1 MSMRNSAALRKY
13 EVEDFEEFVPA
24 STAAPAPPAETA
36 QDPSHGHLCDLP
48 PCIHGLTLGVW
59 AVFFLVLWVTFWSSG
74 NALSM
79 IAVSTA
85 YGAMFFGVPAVMGRM
100 HPERPRARSTIAQFL
115 KGRFD
120 TLYGPVKG
128 MDAVLQ
134 IIIVPAAITLGAIAI
149 GIIISFARAGS

>member
-1 MSMRNSAALRKY
+1 MRNSAALRKY
-13 EVEDFEEFVPA
+13 EVEDFHELVPA
-24 STAAPAPPAETA
+24 SSAAPEPQVHTA

-59 AVFFLVLWVTFWSSG
+59 AAFFLVLWVTFWSSG
-74 NALSM
+74 NALFM

-100 HPERPRARSTIAQFL
+100 HPGRPRTHSALVRFL
-115 KGRFD
+115 EGRFD

-128 MDAVLQ
+128 IDAVLQ
-134 IIIVPAAITLGAIAI
+134 IIIVPAAITLGAVAI
-149 GIIISFARAGS
+149 GIIISLARTGS